1 MAFEIPK
8 QVYSGTIKTVTIG
21 KGAKAIT
28 LGGETSY
35 PFYVF
40 EGAMPHKPCIAM
52 EVWDKDPGEE
62 WAAPAYEA
70 IKDVAKDPVAWAQKC
85 IKEFGAEAIALILM
99 STDPN
104 GDNAPPEAAAA
115 IAKKLADAI
124 EVPLIVYGTGSVE
137 KDAEVLP
144 AVAEACADKNII
156 IGPVQD
162 KNYKKIG
169 AACLAYHHTVIAFSP
184 IDVNLAKQLNILLG
198 QLGVKDSHILVD
210 PTTGGLGYGMEY
222 TYSVMERDRM
232 AALTQEDD
240 KLQLPIINYLGQE
253 VWKVKE
259 CKQSNEEAP
268 QLGDQTKRGILME
281 AITAVDLLLA
291 GSDLLIMRHPEAVKL
306 TKTIIQ
312 ELAG

>member
-1 MAFEIPK
+1 LAFEIPK
-8 QVYSGTIKTVTIG
+8 QVYSGAIKTVTIG

-85 IKEFGAEAIALILM
+85 IKEFGAEAIALILV

-124 EVPLIVYGTGSVE
+124 DVPLIVFGTSNVE

-162 KNYKKIG
+162 KNYKKVG
-169 AACLAYHHTVIAFSP
+169 AAALAYNHTVIANSP

-240 KLQLPIINYLGQE
+240 KLQLPIVNYVGQE

-259 CKQSNEEAP
+259 CKLSNAEAP

-291 GSDLLIMRHPEAVKL
+291 GSDLLVMRHPEAVKM
-306 TKTIIQ
+306 TKSVID
-312 ELAG
+312 ELV

>member
-8 QVYSGTIKTVTIG
+8 QMYSGSIKTVTIG

-35 PFYVF
+35 PFYLF
-40 EGAMPHKPCIAM
+40 EGKMPNSPRIAM
-52 EVWDKDPGEE
+52 EVWDIDPGEDWPE
-62 WAAPAYEA
+62 PAKEPF
-70 IKDVAKDPVAWAQKC
+70 KDVLGDPVAWAKKC
-85 IKEFGAEAIALILM
+85 INEYGAEAIALILV

-104 GDNAPPEAAAA
+104 GQDASPEAAAA
-115 IAKKLADAI
+115 TAKKVAEAI
-124 EVPLIVYGTGSVE
+124 DVPLIVYGTSNVE

-144 AVAEACADKNII
+144 AVAEACQGLSVSL
-156 IGPVQD
+156 GPVQD

-169 AACLAYHHTVIAFSP
+169 AAALGYNHTVVANTP

-198 QLGVKDSHILVD
+198 QLGVKDSQILVD

-232 AALTQEDD
+232 AALTQEDE
-240 KLQLPIINYLGQE
+240 KLQLPIISNLANE

-259 CKQSNEEAP
+259 CKLSNAEAP
-268 QLGDQTKRGILME
+268 ELGDQTKRGILME
-281 AITAVDLLLA
+281 AITAVSLLLA

-306 TKTIIQ
+306 VKSYIQ
-312 ELAG
+312 EMVG